1 MKQKLRSYRTVSVL
15 TGITIMIS
23 SVFVLQNSV
32 QAAPAT
38 NGPIFIID
46 QWNKLLNSD
55 GSTADAPSYLTGA
68 PVYSHDGTKMAWVH
82 QKSGLGSFIKTA
94 NADGTLVKTLLDSSS
109 FQFDKV
115 QFTSDNKLI
124 LLDHNR
130 DTLYSID
137 SVTENQTLTAGNE
150 FLKLI
155 TGGFTDISVSKGNK
169 LAYVSSTAC
178 PPPGAGTFLSGVFV
192 TDISATTGPGSLV
205 AGTCSNPS
213 TGERR
218 ASQIV
223 EWDSAGTNLFV
234 GLTVYES
241 TTSVRQKIAKF
252 DLLGTIDWSVTV
264 GTETSDVSNT
274 FTTFPRAISISPD
287 GTKLAVVTEKV
298 NSWEYK
304 LWTLSTTG
312 TGLAASNAVITWFI
326 MSWAQPITLDA
337 PPLAPPAPAPPAP
350 PAPAPAPAPVA
361 TVAPVTTTTTT
372 VPVSIYDTAIPG
384 ITLTDQMV
392 YETAPSKVASNS
404 AIMVLSNALNKTAD
418 VASKTPS
425 ICLPS
430 DNDLVFIKAGSCVAD
445 VINTKT
451 LKVIRTLKTTVV
463 NDDIAEV
470 EVGNKVSVLAPWYF
484 TNSGFQLKLESL
496 SRLMQSKDQITSAG
510 SILVAGHSGTITG
523 NSPENVRIAKARA
536 DATVAILKANGVS
549 APLTIT
555 SVGAL
560 DPATTSK
567 SQAAQAMNRR
577 VVIILIP

>member
-1 MKQKLRSYRTVSVL
+1 
-15 TGITIMIS
+15 
-23 SVFVLQNSV
+23 
-32 QAAPAT
+32 
-38 NGPIFIID
+38 
-46 QWNKLLNSD
+46 
-55 GSTADAPSYLTGA
+55 
-68 PVYSHDGTKMAWVH
+68 
-82 QKSGLGSFIKTA
+82 
-94 NADGTLVKTLLDSSS
+94 
-109 FQFDKV
+109 
-115 QFTSDNKLI
+115 
-124 LLDHNR
+124 
-130 DTLYSID
+130 
-137 SVTENQTLTAGNE
+137 
-150 FLKLI
+150 
-155 TGGFTDISVSKGNK
+155 
-169 LAYVSSTAC
+169 
-178 PPPGAGTFLSGVFV
+178 
-192 TDISATTGPGSLV
+192 
-205 AGTCSNPS
+205 
-213 TGERR
+213 
-218 ASQIV
+218 
-223 EWDSAGTNLFV
+223 
-234 GLTVYES
+234 
-241 TTSVRQKIAKF
+241 
-252 DLLGTIDWSVTV
+252 
-264 GTETSDVSNT
+264 
-274 FTTFPRAISISPD
+274 
-287 GTKLAVVTEKV
+287 
-298 NSWEYK
+298 
-304 LWTLSTTG
+304 
-312 TGLAASNAVITWFI
+312 
-326 MSWAQPITLDA
+326 
-337 PPLAPPAPAPPAP
+337 
-350 PAPAPAPAPVA
+350 
-361 TVAPVTTTTTT
+361 
-372 VPVSIYDTAIPG
+372 VSIYDTAIPG